1 MRHHALATVLLLLAT
16 SPAAGQLSDAQLRQR
31 IRDVEAEPTA
41 ERYLE
46 AAEAA
51 RLLRDFD
58 GARDHLE
65 AAWQAT
71 GPIINGLIDNTLM
84 LELASGG
91 GAVGAQRAFRD
102 LNRTFHF
109 TPMQVSFWASNF
121 PEILASGEYDAMVLR
136 FDPEAY
142 DPEYR
147 CGCYNTV
154 AWVHRLAGRPDEAAA
169 AWAKLVEVE
178 PAGLEAAN
186 PDARAQVRGQYA
198 RNLARAG
205 RDDEARRQLELSM
218 AIEVSDA
225 ALPAVQRRWAQAY
238 AELGEAGRAVEYLEP
253 LLDENSLVSVETLE
267 SRAAWMLIRDDPAF
281 QAMLDRH
288 R

>member
-1 MRHHALATVLLLLAT
+1 MRHTAFVAVLLLLAA
-16 SPAAGQLSDAQLRQR
+16 SPASGQLSDAQLRQR
-31 IRDVEAEPTA
+31 IRTVESEPTA

-71 GPIINGLIDNTLM
+71 GPIINGLIGNTLM

-102 LNRTFHF
+102 LNHTFHF
-109 TPMQVSFWASNF
+109 SPMQVSFWASSF
-121 PEILASGEYDAMVLR
+121 PEILASGEYDVMVLR

-142 DPEYR
+142 DPDYR
-147 CGCYNTV
+147 CDCYNTV
-154 AWVHRLAGRPDEAAA
+154 AWVHRLAGRPDQAAA
-169 AWAKLVEVE
+169 VWAKLVEQE
-178 PAGLEAAN
+178 PVGLDAN
-186 PDARAQVRGQYA
+186 NADARAQVRGQYA

-205 RDDEARRQLELSM
+205 REGEARRQLEMSM
-218 AIEVSDA
+218 AIDVSDA

-238 AELGEAGRAVEYLEP
+238 AELGEAARAVEYLEP
-253 LLDENSLVSVETLE
+253 LLAENSLVSVETLE
-267 SRAAWMLIRDDPAF
+267 SRAAWMLVRDDPAF